1 MTATESRSW
10 SRGPTS
16 KPLVILAAASRLV
29 SALRARSHHVVARAY
44 DQQQPCDKRWA
55 WDRAVQRAKVPSPYL
70 GRHSVHCGR
79 LLSSTPLLA
88 MESRICHQRS
98 TLYLQRPCCRNHR
111 ADKPLARS
119 ACTPFNLALAF
130 APASRCLIRDFTFRR
145 CVGPDM
151 TDCCFSN
158 QGKCC
163 AGPFL
168 TTAIERMRASETQK
182 PRRSLIVSMLT
193 PRHRQ
198 TTSCFGADLRQ
209 RLANYD
215 SRSFMSSR
223 HVVVDRSC
231 LSRFRIRSNDARK
244 SSGRRCIVD
253 SNVARSTFECTFLCS
268 EY

>member
-1 MTATESRSW
+1 VDGARKIRAYGRCYGDYWE
-10 SRGPTS
+10 
-16 KPLVILAAASRLV
+16 RLV
-29 SALRARSHHVVARAY
+29 
-44 DQQQPCDKRWA
+44 
-55 WDRAVQRAKVPSPYL
+55 
-70 GRHSVHCGR
+70 
-79 LLSSTPLLA
+79 SSTPL
-88 MESRICHQRS
+88 SPTQSHIHHQRS
-98 TLYLQRPCCRNHR
+98 TLWHMRPCWANHR

-198 TTSCFGADLRQ
+198 TTSCVGADLRQ

-215 SRSFMSSR
+215 SRSFLSSR